1 MDRFNQNFRLF
12 LDNLSKIGC
21 DDELLEQYDYS
32 SDPGDTY
39 LQKFYSNC
47 KSISNDIA
55 NRDEIIFSE
64 GTVIM
69 EGLNFNK
76 LWNRED
82 LSDENKEVIWNY
94 LHTLYLFAYE
104 HVNET
109 DLKLVIKNFKTM
121 GSDDETLDTET
132 KALINI
138 VNSLSKKPIEEEIVT
153 EGAKAA
159 GMSFELPE
167 IFNGTIGN
175 LAKEIAGEID
185 VDSINLD
192 NPAGLIQDLLS
203 GNLGGDNDDSG
214 LMSLVKNISDKIQN
228 KLSNGDLNEADL
240 LSNAQEVMSNFSKDG
255 AAGSSEGLG
264 GLGGLGSIPGLGD
277 MGNLGSIFQNLMK
290 NMGSVQQGQAK
301 TKMTA
306 SKKTLETKQRLRK
319 KLKEKRELLAV
330 QEKILQGELD
340 NLETDTLPDIDDL
353 VREIEGTHLAPKVK
367 SKKKRKKNKK
377 HLTLE

>member
-69 EGLNFNK
+69 EGFNFNK

-82 LSDENKEVIWNY
+82 LSDENKDVIWKY

-104 HVNET
+104 HVN
-109 DLKLVIKNFKTM
+109 DINIKQVIKTFKKT
-121 GSDDETLDTET
+121 GSDNESLDSET
-132 KALINI
+132 KAFINI
-138 VNSLSKKPIEEEIVT
+138 VNSLTKKPTEEIVVS
-153 EGAKAA
+153 ESSESK

-175 LAKEIAGEID
+175 LAKEIASEID
-185 VDSINLD
+185 VNNINLD

-203 GNLGGDNDDSG
+203 GNIDSNNDESG
-214 LMSLVKNISDKIQN
+214 LLDLVKNISTKIQN
-228 KLSNGDLNEADL
+228 KISNGDLNEAEL
-240 LSNAQEVMSNFSKDG
+240 FSNAQEVMSNFSKK
-255 AAGSSEGLG
+255 GSSEDIMSSIPGLEGLG
-264 GLGGLGSIPGLGD
+264 GMGSIPGLEGMGD
-277 MGNLGSIFQNLMK
+277 LGSVFQNLMK
-290 NMGSVQQGQAK
+290 NMGSVQKGQAK
-301 TKMTA
+301 TKFTKEQQA
-306 SKKTLETKQRLRK
+306 SETKKRLRK
-319 KLKEKRELLAV
+319 KLKEK
-330 QEKILQGELD
+330 KGI
-340 NLETDTLPDIDDL
+340 
-353 VREIEGTHLAPKVK
+353 
-367 SKKKRKKNKK
+367 SMRKYYRKN
-377 HLTLE
+377 